1 MNNIPTIIAKEHAD
15 DFPGW
20 KAPKVDGPIIN
31 KSSANTSKSESSM
44 PTAEQIQAL
53 QKDAYDEAYKKGFD
67 IGQKEGR
74 DKAYKE
80 NHEAGHKEGYAKG
93 YEETQEYAKSF
104 HALLNSLDEPLKKLD
119 EHVEITMQEM
129 ITLITRQLLK
139 RELRTEPAEIVV
151 VIREALKALPR
162 SASLPTIKM
171 HPEDVTMVRK
181 TILADDYENQTNWRF
196 EDDTSLEKGD
206 CIIETDSSL
215 INATIEERLTN
226 IISTLFNNNLEGEKN
241 SVAD

>member
-1 MNNIPTIIAKEHAD
+1 MNNIPTIIAKEHAN

-31 KSSANTSKSESSM
+31 KSTSNKSSSKNTM
-44 PTAEQIQAL
+44 PTAEQILEL

-67 IGQKEGR
+67 VGQKEGR

-80 NHEAGHKEGYAKG
+80 NHETGYKEGYAKG
-93 YEETQEYAKSF
+93 YEETQEHAKSF

-119 EHVEITMQEM
+119 ERVELSMQEM
-129 ITLITRQLLK
+129 ITLITRQLIK
-139 RELRTEPAEIVV
+139 RELRTEPAEIII

-162 SASLPTIKM
+162 SANLPTIKM

-181 TILADDYENQTNWRF
+181 TMAADDYENQTNWRF
-196 EDDTSLEKGD
+196 EDDTNLVKGD
-206 CIIETDSSL
+206 CIIETESSFVD
-215 INATIEERLTN
+215 ATLESRLNN
-226 IISTLFNNNLEGEKN
+226 IVSTLFNNA
-241 SVAD
+241 ADGVNK